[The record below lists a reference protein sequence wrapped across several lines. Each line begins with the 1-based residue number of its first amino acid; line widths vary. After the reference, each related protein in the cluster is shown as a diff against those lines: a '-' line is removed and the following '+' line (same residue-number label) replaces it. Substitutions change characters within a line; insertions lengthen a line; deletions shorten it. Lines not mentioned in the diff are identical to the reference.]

1 MIGWNMINNEYKDN
15 DKIGGATV
23 DTPTIHQKQVNS
35 KDNTSSISSL
45 VDDIRRSDFQE
56 HNLLIYPDLLRF
68 RQIYSECTKQALD
81 NNEVVFLA
89 TTYDSFDRIED
100 ALRSKR
106 ISVHDEKKNGNLIIV
121 DALRTYQIDTY
132 GAMNFAKDLVM
143 RAARDGK
150 EGVFNLSD
158 MGSFFLSERI
168 DELIGYEQSLP
179 KKMDLK
185 FKAICSYHRDNF
197 VRLAEEQQ
205 RALLLG
211 HNTVIGAKELRHMP
225 SNDEFFTGW
234 TDRKN

>member
-1 MIGWNMINNEYKDN
+1 MSNNEYKGN
-15 DKIGGATV
+15 DINSSAASV
-23 DTPTIHQKQVNS
+23 DTANLDQKQINS
-35 KDNTSSISSL
+35 RNRSSNISSIIE
-45 VDDIRRSDFQE
+45 DIRRSDFQE
-56 HNLLIYPDLLRF
+56 HNILIYPDLPSF
-68 RQIYSECTKQALD
+68 RQIYSECTKEALD

-106 ISVHDEKKNGNLIIV
+106 ISVDDEKKNGNLIIV

-158 MGSFFLSERI
+158 MGSFFLSERLG
-168 DELIGYEQSLP
+168 ELIRYEQSMP

-185 FKAICSYHRDNF
+185 LKATCSYHIDDF
-197 VRLAEEQQ
+197 GRLAEEQQ
-205 RALLLG
+205 R
-211 HNTVIGAKELRHMP
+211 
-225 SNDEFFTGW
+225 
-234 TDRKN
+234 

>member
-1 MIGWNMINNEYKDN
+1 MDMINNEYKGN
-15 DKIGGATV
+15 DKIGGASIN
-23 DTPTIHQKQVNS
+23 TPTLHRKQVKH
-35 KDNTSSISSL
+35 KDNTSSIPSV

-56 HNLLIYPDLLRF
+56 HNLLIYPDLQSF

-100 ALRSKR
+100 ALMSKG
-106 ISVHDEKKNGNLIIV
+106 ISVDDEKKKGNLIIV
-121 DALRTYQIDTY
+121 DAIRTYQIDTY
-132 GAMNFAKDLVM
+132 GAMNFAKDLVV

-168 DELIGYEQSLP
+168 DELIRYEQSLP

-197 VRLAEEQQ
+197 GRLAEEQQ

-211 HNTVIGAKELRHMP
+211 HNTVIGLR
-225 SNDEFFTGW
+225 N
-234 TDRKN
+234 

>member
-1 MIGWNMINNEYKDN
+1 MINNEYKGNDN
-15 DKIGGATV
+15 IGGGPSIN
-23 DTPTIHQKQVNS
+23 TPTLHRKQVKR
-35 KDNTSSISSL
+35 KDNTSSIPS
-45 VDDIRRSDFQE
+45 VVEDIRRSDFQE
-56 HNLLIYPDLLRF
+56 HNLLIYPDLQSF

-100 ALRSKR
+100 ALRSKG
-106 ISVHDEKKNGNLIIV
+106 ISVDDEKKKGNLIIV
-121 DALRTYQIDTY
+121 DAIRTYQIDTY
-132 GAMNFAKDLVM
+132 GAMNFAKDLVV

-168 DELIGYEQSLP
+168 DELIRYEQSLP

-197 VRLAEEQQ
+197 GRLAEEQQ
-205 RALLLG
+205 RALLLA
-211 HNTVIGAKELRHMP
+211 HNTVIGLR
-225 SNDEFFTGW
+225 N
-234 TDRKN
+234 

>member
-1 MIGWNMINNEYKDN
+1 MINNEDKGNDN
-15 DKIGGATV
+15 IGGPSIN
-23 DTPTIHQKQVNS
+23 TPTLHRKQV
-35 KDNTSSISSL
+35 KRKKNTSSIPSV

-56 HNLLIYPDLLRF
+56 HNLLIYPDLQSF

-100 ALRSKR
+100 ALRSKG
-106 ISVHDEKKNGNLIIV
+106 ISVDDEKKKGNLIIV
-121 DALRTYQIDTY
+121 DAIRTYHIDTY
-132 GAMNFAKDLVM
+132 GAMNFAKDLVV

-168 DELIGYEQSLP
+168 DELIRYEQSLP

-185 FKAICSYHRDNF
+185 FKATCSYHRDNF
-197 VRLAEEQQ
+197 GRLAEEQQ

-211 HNTVIGAKELRHMP
+211 HNTVIGLR
-225 SNDEFFTGW
+225 N
-234 TDRKN
+234 

>member
-1 MIGWNMINNEYKDN
+1 MINNEYKD
-15 DKIGGATV
+15 DDEISGASV
-23 DTPTIHQKQVNS
+23 NTPSIHQKQVNS
-35 KDNTSSISSL
+35 KDNTSSISSV

-56 HNLLIYPDLLRF
+56 HNLLIYPDLLSF

-100 ALRSKR
+100 SLRSKG

-132 GAMNFAKDLVM
+132 GAMNFAKDLVI
-143 RAARDGK
+143 RAASDGK

-168 DELIGYEQSLP
+168 DELIGYELSVP
-179 KKMDLK
+179 KKIDLK

-197 VRLAEEQQ
+197 GRLAEDQQ
-205 RALLLG
+205 RVLLLG
-211 HNTVIGAKELRHMP
+211 HNTVIGFKELKHMP
-225 SNDEFFTGW
+225 FNDEFFTGW
-234 TDRKN
+234 THRKN